1 MHRWRK
7 MIKWVNVLFADHKA
21 EVWGTRPKEGEE
33 MKIQVLSDLH
43 IEFEAITPMSI
54 EQQARWIRMCE
65 TLADVVIAAGD
76 THTKGR
82 GPAILAERFEG
93 KQVICVA
100 GNHEF
105 YGEVYPH
112 HLKKIQRHAEPFD
125 NVHFLENQSV
135 EIDDVVFLGCSLWT
149 DIKLWESGPFAGLYN
164 KPETVREI
172 ENCMNDYLRIKYFDG
187 RRHRKLVPN
196 DLVKVHLDSVRW
208 LKEQFEIHKG
218 KKIVVVTHQ
227 APSFKSVPDRYRQDV
242 LSAAYASHLD
252 ELVLQSEATLWVH
265 GHTHEPCDYRIGKTR
280 VICNPHGYPGE
291 NKWFRSDLVIDI

>member
-1 MHRWRK
+1 
-7 MIKWVNVLFADHKA
+7 
-21 EVWGTRPKEGEE
+21 

-43 IEFEAITPMSI
+43 IEFEAITPMDTQ
-54 EQQARWIRMCE
+54 QQARWLRMCS
-65 TLADVVIAAGD
+65 TSADVVVAAGD

-82 GPAILAERFEG
+82 GPAVLADRFPN
-93 KQVICVA
+93 KNVVMIS

-112 HLKKIQRHAEPFD
+112 HLKKIQRNAEQFKD
-125 NVHFLENQSV
+125 VHFLENQSV
-135 EIDDVVFLGCSLWT
+135 EIDDIVFLGCSLWT
-149 DIKLWESGPFAGLYN
+149 DLKLWESGPHAGLYN

-172 ENCMNDYLRIKYFDG
+172 ENCMNDYSRIKYFDA

-208 LKEQFEIHKG
+208 LREQFEIHRG
-218 KKIVVVTHQ
+218 RKIVVVTHM
-227 APSFKSVPDRYRQDV
+227 APSFQSVPETYEQDV

-252 ELVLQSEATLWVH
+252 ELVEQSGALLWIH
-265 GHTHEPCDYRIGKTR
+265 GHTHQGTDYMIGNTR

-291 NKWFRSDLVIDI
+291 NKWFRSDLVIEV

>member
-1 MHRWRK
+1 
-7 MIKWVNVLFADHKA
+7 
-21 EVWGTRPKEGEE
+21 
-33 MKIQVLSDLH
+33 MKVQILSDLH

-54 EQQARWIRMCE
+54 EQQTRWIRMCE

-82 GPAILAERFEG
+82 GPAVLADRFEG

-112 HLKKIQRHAEPFD
+112 HLKKIQRNAEPFK

-135 EIDDVVFLGCSLWT
+135 EIGDVVFLGCSLWT
-149 DIKLWESGPFAGLYN
+149 DLKLWETGPHAGLYSRI
-164 KPETVREI
+164 ETVWNV
-172 ENCMNDYLRIKYFDG
+172 ENYMNDYSRIKYFDG

-208 LKEQFEIHKG
+208 LKEQFEIHRG
-218 KKIVVVTHQ
+218 RKIVVVTHQ
-227 APSFKSVPDRYRQDV
+227 APSFESVPESYRQDV

-252 ELVLQSEATLWVH
+252 NLVEQSEAVLWVH
-265 GHTHEPCDYRIGKTR
+265 GHTHQGTVYMIGKTR
-280 VICNPHGYPGE
+280 VVCNPHGYPGE
-291 NKWFRSDLVIDI
+291 NKWFRSDLVIEI